1 MQARIVAGIAPPLAA
16 STLKRKGRKSTPLI
30 LTGQLR
36 SSLTYAV
43 GGA

>member
-16 STLKRKGRKSTPLI
+16 STLRRKGGKTTPLI

-36 SSLTYAV
+36 SGLTYAV
-43 GGA
+43 EGT